1 MSQKEEK
8 KALYALYI
16 MRRDE
21 NHISVT
27 ESHNYD
33 EVFEV
38 YKKLIEA
45 WSVSVKEQKPFSL
58 SSPVVTTFDPGLI
71 YEITVR
77 PIMPEQNASKYD
89 NPYQQKMMKN
99 GLQNMLHSDILDGG
113 YR

>member
-8 KALYALYI
+8 RALYALYV
-16 MRRDE
+16 MRRDD
-21 NHISVT
+21 NHIIVV

-33 EVFEV
+33 EVFEA
-38 YKKLIEA
+38 YKKLTETWA
-45 WSVSVKEQKPFSL
+45 LSVKEQKPFSL

-77 PIMPEQNASKYD
+77 PIMSEQPISKYE
-89 NPYQQKMMKN
+89 NPYQQKMMKQ
-99 GLQNMLHSDILDGG
+99 GLQNTLGSDVLDSG